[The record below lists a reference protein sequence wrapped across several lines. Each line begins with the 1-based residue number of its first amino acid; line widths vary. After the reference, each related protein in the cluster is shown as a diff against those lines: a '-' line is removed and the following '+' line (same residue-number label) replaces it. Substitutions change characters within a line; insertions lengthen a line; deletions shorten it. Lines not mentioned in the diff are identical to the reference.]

1 MSTLS
6 SIDLAEQHVL
16 FLTGESHVEFAV
28 KESYRRNQLLQ
39 AVLDGKDGD
48 SQGFD
53 SIEVKMRTLRKN
65 GVLVVCWGPTA
76 HLNLK
81 VSNAQCFV
89 I

>member
-1 MSTLS
+1 M
-6 SIDLAEQHVL
+6 L
-16 FLTGESHVEFAV
+16 FLNGESHIEFAV

-48 SQGFD
+48 PQGFD
-53 SIEVKMRTLRKN
+53 SVEVKMRTVRKN

-81 VSNAQCFV
+81 VSSEQYFFV
-89 I
+89 FLLNKQPVYK